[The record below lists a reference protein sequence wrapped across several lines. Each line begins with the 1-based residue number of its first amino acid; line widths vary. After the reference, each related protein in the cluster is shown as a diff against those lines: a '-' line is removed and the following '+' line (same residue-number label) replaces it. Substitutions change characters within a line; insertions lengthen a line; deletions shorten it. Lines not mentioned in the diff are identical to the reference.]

1 MIQFSRCSCCY
12 PQKPVIRKAV
22 GWYFICEEGRKEE
35 IAPAFWY
42 VEIGGWPKGNYATWE
57 RAMEAAT
64 LYLTRGVTP

>member
-22 GWYFICEEGRKEE
+22 GWYL
-35 IAPAFWY
+35 IADTNEPVPPFWY
-42 VEIGGWPKGNYATWE
+42 VEIGGWPKGHYATWG